1 MKKQFKIIDK
11 FFNHICNGDTELKN
25 RLMEFLIMAPIIND
39 NSDNPLLLN
48 IIGMENSS
56 ISYFIDFID
65 EINKNRK
72 NKIMTF
78 IDDGRFCIDN
88 SDFKNYEVNR
98 ESLVKMLLKF
108 IFAGSH
114 LIFVNEPTYSLK
126 NLFEEENMKN
136 SPILTIN
143 LNKSIGLTDNE
154 LKELFNEN
162 TIKEF
167 SRCLDDIHDLKVKN
181 HIESSSHSHWIS
193 MLKPS
198 PRPSDY
204 LINDLFTN
212 KDKNM

>member
-11 FFNHICNGDTELKN
+11 FLNHICNGDTETKN
-25 RLMEFLIMAPIIND
+25 KLMDFLIMAPIINE

-48 IIGMENSS
+48 IISDKNSS
-56 ISYFIDFID
+56 ISYFMDFID

-72 NKIMTF
+72 NKTMTF

-98 ESLVKMLLKF
+98 ESLVKMLLKL

-114 LIFVNEPTYSLK
+114 LIFVNESTYSLK
-126 NLFEEENMKN
+126 NLFNEENMKN
-136 SPILTIN
+136 SFILTIN
-143 LNKSIGLTDNE
+143 LNKSIDLTNDE
-154 LKELFNEN
+154 LKELFDKN
-162 TIKEF
+162 IIREF
-167 SRCLDDIHDLKVKN
+167 SKYLDDIHDLKAKKY
-181 HIESSSHSHWIS
+181 IKFSPHSHWIS
-193 MLKPS
+193 MFKPS

-204 LINDLFTN
+204 LIDDLFTN